1 MGESITWGETMSL
14 QIFCDFDGTIT
25 NNDNIVAIMEKFAPP
40 EAKTIKQKIL
50 SQELSIQEGV
60 GELFSLLPTSL
71 QDDITTF
78 IKETAVIRAG
88 FQEFAQFVQINQ
100 ISLHIISGGMDFF
113 VYPLLKGLIS
123 PDHIYCN
130 TTDFSGETIKVNWP
144 HPCDEH
150 CKNKCGLCKST
161 LIQQLSLNGDFN
173 IVIGDSITDLQAAK
187 LADKVFARDF
197 LITKCQEHQISYTAF
212 ETFYDIQTEVQQLL
226 EVIK

>member
-1 MGESITWGETMSL
+1 MSL

-25 NNDNIVAIMEKFAPP
+25 NNDNIVAIMKKFAPP
-40 EAKTIKQKIL
+40 EAETIKQKIL
-50 SQELSIQEGV
+50 LQEISIQEGV
-60 GELFSLLPTSL
+60 GEIFSLLPTSL
-71 QDDITTF
+71 QNDITTF
-78 IKETAVIRAG
+78 IKETAVIRDG
-88 FQEFAQFVQINQ
+88 FQEFAQFVQTNQ

-113 VYPLLKGLIS
+113 VYPLLKGLIN

-130 TTDFSGETIKVNWP
+130 TTDFSGETIQINWP
-144 HPCDEH
+144 HPCGEH

-161 LIQQLSLNGDFN
+161 LIRQLSSNGDFN

-197 LITKCQEHQISYTAF
+197 LITKCEEHQISYTAF
-212 ETFYDIQTEVQQLL
+212 ETFYDIQAEVKQLL